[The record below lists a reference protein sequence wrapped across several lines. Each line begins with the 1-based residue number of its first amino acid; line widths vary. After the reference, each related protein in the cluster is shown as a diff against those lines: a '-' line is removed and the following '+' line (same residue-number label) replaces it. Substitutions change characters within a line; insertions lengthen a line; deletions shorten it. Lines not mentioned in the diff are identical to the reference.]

1 MLLKCQIHTK
11 NQKKKKKKEASSSLT
26 YTTHKRPPFSEPAK
40 WILSKTSSFQN
51 PYSNIHISDPV
62 KSISPK

>member
-40 WILSKTSSFQN
+40 
-51 PYSNIHISDPV
+51 
-62 KSISPK
+62 

>member
-11 NQKKKKKKEASSSLT
+11 NQKQGKKKKKKKKEASSSLT

-40 WILSKTSSFQN
+40 
-51 PYSNIHISDPV
+51 
-62 KSISPK
+62 